1 MHYQQESIENWFWV
15 YSCPGLVQ
23 LLNEEISKKIWTTKG
38 RDIEK
43 IWIDEY
49 VFSKA
54 FQFRG
59 QAV

>member
-1 MHYQQESIENWFWV
+1 MYYQQESIKNWFWV

-43 IWIDEY
+43 I
-49 VFSKA
+49 
-54 FQFRG
+54 
-59 QAV
+59 